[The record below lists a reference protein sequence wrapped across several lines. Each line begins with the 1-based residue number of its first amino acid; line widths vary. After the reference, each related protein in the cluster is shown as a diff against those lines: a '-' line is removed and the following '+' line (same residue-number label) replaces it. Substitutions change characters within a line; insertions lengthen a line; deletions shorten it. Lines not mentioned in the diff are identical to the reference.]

1 MSIAF
6 AGLIEVADFWM
17 IRKMLLNLRDR
28 AEATPVAVPAAETPT
43 VASSGSD
50 RGAGNSLVEQE
61 GR

>member
-28 AEATPVAVPAAETPT
+28 AEATPVAVPAAEAP
-43 VASSGSD
+43 ALPSPRSD
-50 RGAGNSLVEQE
+50 RGAGNSLFEQDDQ
-61 GR
+61 